1 VSDAPGLD
9 DMAEQIE
16 VDEIEMHAYIL
27 RRLRRLIT
35 RNADC
40 AYYFSILL
48 RLMRSTKA
56 LAHHPHDGGQGRHW
70 RLCLI
75 HSRLGRI
82 GVIRMGISIGLRDK
96 DASRED
102 DNGG

>member
-1 VSDAPGLD
+1 MGTLGAMRDASGLD

-16 VDEIEMHAYIL
+16 VDEIEMHVYVL
-27 RRLRRLIT
+27 RNPRRLIT

-56 LAHHPHDGGQGRHW
+56 LLTIRAMAGRVAT
-70 RLCLI
+70 R
-75 HSRLGRI
+75 
-82 GVIRMGISIGLRDK
+82 V
-96 DASRED
+96 AA
-102 DNGG
+102 